1 MAALP
6 LDPLHFA
13 VAFGPLAV
21 YLLLLGAL
29 NLSPRPVLTTGGR
42 DTAALGIAIV
52 GFVLVGPFEL
62 FLPERTAVHFG
73 PYVWLLLLVLY
84 ALCLVLV
91 VLMMRPRLII
101 YNITAEQLRP
111 VLSEVAKELDPE
123 ARWSGES
130 LLLPELGVQLSVE
143 PQTSVKLVQLAA
155 VGSQLNMSGWR
166 QLERRLAAALKSQR
180 TGYNPYGATLL
191 SFGLLFAGASVWLLM
206 SDPARVQRAY
216 EEIISR

>member
-13 VAFGPLAV
+13 IAFGPLAV
-21 YLLLLGAL
+21 YLFVLGGI
-29 NLSPRPVLTTGGR
+29 NLSPRPVLTTSGR
-42 DTAALGIAIV
+42 DAAALGIAIV

-62 FLPERTAVHFG
+62 FLPERTAASFG
-73 PYVWLLLLVLY
+73 PYVWLLLIVLY

-91 VLMMRPRLII
+91 VLTMRPRLIV

-123 ARWSGES
+123 ARWSGDS
-130 LLLPELGVQLSVE
+130 LHLPELGVQLAVE
-143 PQTSVKLVQLAA
+143 PQASVKLVQLSAM
-155 VGSQLNMSGWR
+155 GSHLNMPGWR
-166 QLERRLAAALKSQR
+166 QLERRLAQALRTQR

-191 SFGLLFAGASVWLLM
+191 SFGLLFAAASVWWLM

>member
-21 YLLLLGAL
+21 YLLLLGAI
-29 NLSPRPVLTTGGR
+29 NLTPRPLLTTGGR

-73 PYVWLLLLVLY
+73 LYVWLLLLVLY

-101 YNITAEQLRP
+101 YNITTEQLRP

-155 VGSQLNMSGWR
+155 VGSQLNMAGWR

-180 TGYNPYGATLL
+180 TGYNSYGATLV
-191 SFGLLFAGASVWLLM
+191 SFGLLFAGASIWWLM